1 MYEERHD
8 KALKGRSYRLEGG
21 IEDEVEV
28 HTLSNIAL
36 KQIKQSISDY
46 LCL

>member
-1 MYEERHD
+1 MFEERHD
-8 KALKGRSYRLEGG
+8 RAKKGRSYRLEGD
-21 IEDEVEV
+21 IEDEMEV

-36 KQIKQSISDY
+36 KQIKQSISDH